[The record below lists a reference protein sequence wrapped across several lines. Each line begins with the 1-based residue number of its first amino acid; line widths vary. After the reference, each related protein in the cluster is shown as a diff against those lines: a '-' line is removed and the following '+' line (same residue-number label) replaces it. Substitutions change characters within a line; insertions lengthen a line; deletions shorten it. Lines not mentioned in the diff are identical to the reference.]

1 MVNSVSWCSQCSGG
15 GHIPIS
21 NVQIFHG
28 VFKAGA
34 VIHWWRRSYSNFT
47 ADWALRCHKGPVL
60 IPSLLQ
66 NFSVCP
72 DLQINLKF
80 TSQIATEGL
89 PLTKSSKLHLKII
102 HLDFKKS
109 ISD

>member
-34 VIHWWRRSYSNFT
+34 VIQSGGEGHILISRPT
-47 ADWALRCHKGPVL
+47 GVCCHKGPVL

-89 PLTKSSKLHLKII
+89 PLTKSSKLHLKNYT
-102 HLDFKKS
+102 FRF
-109 ISD
+109 